1 VAAIRWVCL
10 SDLHLGALNS
20 ILSSVSPD
28 GSGVDK
34 SQTSPVTTALCDGL
48 RSLGHRD
55 DPPQLIVAGDLFE
68 LALSSTDDASATFAE
83 FICCLRPGGTNA
95 AVAPLI
101 RFIPG
106 NHDHKLW
113 SRARSRHYVD
123 YLAQVAPDAPVDP
136 ESPVTHLLAA
146 NNSRPVRDEFV
157 ERLAARAEVGTQV
170 VVELSYPNLGL
181 VDPTGNRAVVL
192 SHGHFVEPLYRI
204 MSLVADCFTDGDCS
218 VAHHLEGD
226 NGGWIDF
233 FWSSMGDSGDIGK
246 WSRDLYEALQSQKS
260 IKAVG
265 KGIRRAVSSR
275 EGPWLRNHIQGMV
288 VEQTLKRTVIH
299 SLRRERQLPQ
309 VLSERSATGLLDYLD
324 GPVAAQLASEVGS
337 PSDVSFIFG
346 HTHKPFSDM
355 RTSTS
360 YAEPVA
366 VYNTGGWVVDT
377 PEPEPVKGGSIIVID
392 EDLNV
397 ATIRCFSQNDQ
408 GTPCPVRVEGTV
420 GRNDNPL
427 VERLRDEID
436 PERDPWRALSEAAAS
451 TARDRR
457 NQLESRLAAG
467 IAAMEGSDGKRPH
480 PTRFHLGRKAA
491 AAGATNHPSP
501 GGS

>member
-1 VAAIRWVCL
+1 MAAIRWVCL

-20 ILSSVSPD
+20 VLSSVSSD
-28 GSGVDK
+28 GSGVDR
-34 SQTSPVTTALCDGL
+34 SHTSPVTTALCDGL
-48 RSLGHRD
+48 RALAQRD

-68 LALSSTDDASATFAE
+68 LALSSTGDASATFAE
-83 FICCLRPGGTNA
+83 FICGLRPGHANA

-113 SRARSRHYVD
+113 SRARSHHYVD

-146 NNSRPVRDEFV
+146 NNPRPVRDEFV
-157 ERLAARAEVGTQV
+157 EHLAARAETGTRV
-170 VVELSYPNLGL
+170 AVELSYPNFGL
-181 VDPTGNRAVVL
+181 VDRTGNRVVVL
-192 SHGHFVEPLYRI
+192 SHGHFVEPLYRV
-204 MSLVADCFTDGDCS
+204 MSLVADSFTHGDCS
-218 VAHHLEGD
+218 VAHHLEAD

-233 FWSSMGDSGDIGK
+233 FWSSMGDSGDIGT
-246 WSRDLYEALQSQKS
+246 WTRDLYEALQSEKS
-260 IKAVG
+260 ITAAT
-265 KGIRRAVSSR
+265 KGIRRAVSGR
-275 EGPWLRNHIQGMV
+275 EGPWLRNHIQGIA

-299 SLRRERQLPQ
+299 SLRRERHLPQ
-309 VLSERSATGLLDYLD
+309 VLSDRSETGLLDYLD

-346 HTHKPFSDM
+346 HTHKPFSDI

-377 PEPEPVKGGSIIVID
+377 PTPESVKGGSIIVID

-408 GTPCPVRVEGTV
+408 GTSCPVRVEGAA
-420 GRNDNPL
+420 GRIDNPL

-436 PERDPWRALSEAAAS
+436 PDRDPWRALSEAAAVV
-451 TARDRR
+451 ARDRR
-457 NQLESRLAAG
+457 KQLESRLAAG
-467 IAAMEGSDGKRPH
+467 VAAMEHSDGKRPH
-480 PTRFHLGRKAA
+480 PRRFHLGRKAA
-491 AAGATNHPSP
+491 AAGVLNDPSQR
-501 GGS
+501 GS